1 VTVGQAGAR
10 GASRLEID
18 RWSPLLSAVL
28 HQYVV
33 PVMMNTRKQERA
45 ASVYGRPF
53 MIARFTY
60 REWSEGKRRQKV
72 QNARAVERNCKSWQ
86 IRETHPSHWVSPKY
100 SIHSP
105 DLALGQRGWA
115 FPKSTHFK
123 STHLPLNLIGL
134 WAEHASR
141 SRWPAEN
148 GRFGRFCSEMN
159 RCRSDTSR
167 DACNAPER
175 RYKQVPVMA
184 LIINTRNLRNNL
196 KNEAI
201 ASFLLFNHVSQL
213 LLLKFR
219 VLS

>member
-1 VTVGQAGAR
+1 MPINPAMEGGWKTRRRRCSTVRELVQ
-10 GASRLEID
+10 ID
-18 RWSPLLSAVL
+18 
-28 HQYVV
+28 
-33 PVMMNTRKQERA
+33 M
-45 ASVYGRPF
+45 
-53 MIARFTY
+53 
-60 REWSEGKRRQKV
+60 
-72 QNARAVERNCKSWQ
+72 
-86 IRETHPSHWVSPKY
+86 
-100 SIHSP
+100 
-105 DLALGQRGWA
+105 A

-159 RCRSDTSR
+159 RCRSDTCR

-175 RYKQVPVMA
+175 RCKQVPVMA